1 MSKDKKNTIY
11 IVGIGPGGN
20 KSMTIEA
27 DKVLKKADII
37 VGYETY
43 LELVKDTYPNAEY
56 ISTPMRKERERC
68 VLAYEAAESGKS
80 VAMICS
86 GDAGIYGM
94 ASLMYEELTDKGADE
109 YELKVIAGVTAAISG
124 AALLG
129 APIGHDFCVISL
141 SDLLTPWEVI
151 VKRLRAAAQGD
162 FVIVLYNPSSHKRA
176 DYLMKVTEILKEYM
190 EPDRICGIA
199 NLIGREGE
207 NKKLCKLSELGDAGA
222 DMFSTVFI
230 GSSTT
235 KVIDGNMVTPRGY
248 NA

>member
-1 MSKDKKNTIY
+1 MSEGNKNTIY
-11 IVGIGPGGN
+11 IVGIGPGG
-20 KSMTIEA
+20 KESMTIEA
-27 DKVLKKADII
+27 DNVLKSADVI

-43 LELVKDTYPNAEY
+43 LALVKDTYPNAEY

-68 VLAYEAAESGKS
+68 NLAYEAAKTGRS

-94 ASLMYEELTDKGADE
+94 ASLMYEELGNRVE
-109 YELKVIAGVTAAISG
+109 GEFELRVIAGVTAAISG
-124 AALLG
+124 AAILG

-151 VKRLRAAAQGD
+151 IKRLRAAAEGD

-176 DYLMKVTEILKEYM
+176 DYLNKVTGLLSEYM

-199 NLIGREGE
+199 NLIGREGQ
-207 NKKLCKLSELGDAGA
+207 NRKFCKLSELKDVGA

-235 KVIDGNMVTPRGY
+235 KIINGNMVTPRGY
-248 NA
+248 K